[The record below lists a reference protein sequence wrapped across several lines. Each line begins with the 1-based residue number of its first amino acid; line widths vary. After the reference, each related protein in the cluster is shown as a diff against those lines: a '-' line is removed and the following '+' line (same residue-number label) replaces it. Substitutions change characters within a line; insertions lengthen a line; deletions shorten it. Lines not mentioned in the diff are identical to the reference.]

1 MEREKILTVRERTR
15 ILVAPLDWGLGHAAR
30 CIPIIRE
37 LLEHNTEVIIAADGR
52 PYELLKKEFPSLNMV
67 RLPGFTIV
75 YPEGNRIAPKIVSQI
90 PKIITAIFREHRA
103 LSNIIRDLKID
114 AVISDNRFGLFSKQI
129 PCIYVTHQIGIMMPE
144 QLQWASRIV
153 YQLNKAL
160 VRNYTECWIPDYEEN
175 DNLSGWLSHFYPL
188 PKNATFIGPLTRFKK
203 NSNIS
208 KEYDILVILS
218 GPEPQRTVLE
228 NIMMEQ
234 LKTVQRKSLVVRGIP
249 EKSQHIKLSEWI
261 SVVSS
266 LDSEALN
273 RAMLASDIIISR
285 PGYSTIMD
293 LDALGKRAIL
303 IPTPG
308 QTEQEYLAAELKR
321 SGKFYM
327 QQQEGFSLID
337 ALEQAKLYPGFS
349 PRVSHT
355 STVKVSIEK
364 LLERFQGKQIA
375 KVQ

>member
-1 MEREKILTVRERTR
+1 MERKKILTVKERTR

-52 PYELLKKEFPSLNMV
+52 PYELLKREFPTVNIL

-75 YPEGNRIAPKIVSQI
+75 YPEGNRITAKIVSQI
-90 PKIITAIFREHRA
+90 PKIIAAIFREHRA
-103 LSNIIRDLKID
+103 LSNIIRNLKID

-144 QLQWASRIV
+144 RLQWASRIV
-153 YQLNKAL
+153 YHLNKAL
-160 VRNYTECWIPDYEEN
+160 IRNYTECWIPDYKEN

-203 NSNIS
+203 NSNIP
-208 KEYDILVILS
+208 KEYDILIILS

-234 LKTVQRKSLVVRGIP
+234 LKTIQRKSLVVRGIP

-293 LDALGKRAIL
+293 LDALGKRAIF

-327 QQQEGFSLID
+327 QEQENFSLID

-349 PRVSHT
+349 PRVSYT

-364 LLERFQGKQIA
+364 LLERFQGEQIA

>member
-1 MEREKILTVRERTR
+1 MERKKILTVKERTR

-52 PYELLKKEFPSLNMV
+52 PYELLKREFPTVNIL

-75 YPEGNRIAPKIVSQI
+75 YPEGNRITAKIVSQI
-90 PKIITAIFREHRA
+90 PKIIAAIFREHRA
-103 LSNIIRDLKID
+103 LSNIIRNLKID

-153 YQLNKAL
+153 YHLNKAL
-160 VRNYTECWIPDYEEN
+160 IRNYTECWIPDYKEN

-203 NSNIS
+203 NSNIP
-208 KEYDILVILS
+208 KEYDILIILS

-234 LKTVQRKSLVVRGIP
+234 LKTIQRKSLVVRGIP

-293 LDALGKRAIL
+293 LDALGKRAIF

-308 QTEQEYLAAELKR
+308 QTEQEYLAAELKK

-327 QQQEGFSLID
+327 QQQEKFSLID

-364 LLERFQGKQIA
+364 LLERFQGEQIA

>member
-1 MEREKILTVRERTR
+1 MERKKILTVKERTR

-52 PYELLKKEFPSLNMV
+52 PYELLKKEFPTINIL

-75 YPEGNRIAPKIVSQI
+75 YPEGNRIAAKIVSQI

-144 QLQWASRIV
+144 RLQWASRIV
-153 YQLNKAL
+153 YHLNKAL
-160 VRNYTECWIPDYEEN
+160 IRNYTECWIPDYKEN

-203 NSNIS
+203 NSNIP
-208 KEYDILVILS
+208 KEYDILIILS

-234 LKTVQRKSLVVRGIP
+234 LKTIQRKSLVVRGIP

-266 LDSEALN
+266 LDSETLN

-293 LDALGKRAIL
+293 LDVLGKRAIF

-308 QTEQEYLAAELKR
+308 QTEQEYLAAELKK

-327 QQQEGFSLID
+327 QQQEKFSLID

-349 PRVSHT
+349 PRVSYT

-364 LLERFQGKQIA
+364 LLERFQGEQIA
-375 KVQ
+375 RVQ

>member
-1 MEREKILTVRERTR
+1 VEREKVLTMSGKTR
-15 ILVAPLDWGLGHAAR
+15 ILVAPLDWGLGHATR
-30 CIPIIRE
+30 CISIIRE

-52 PYELLKKEFPSLNMV
+52 PYELLKKEFPSLSAV
-67 RLPGFTIV
+67 QLPGFTV
-75 YPEGNRIAPKIVSQI
+75 AYPEGNRITAKIVSQF
-90 PKIITAIFREHRA
+90 PKIIISIFREHKA
-103 LSNIIRDLKID
+103 LSNIIRNFKID

-129 PCIYVTHQIGIMMPE
+129 PCVYVTHQIGIMMPKR
-144 QLQWASRIV
+144 LQWASRIV
-153 YQLNKAL
+153 YFLNKAL
-160 VRNYTECWIPDYEEN
+160 IQKYTACWIPDYEEE
-175 DNLSGWLSHFYPL
+175 DNLSGWLSHYYPL

-203 NSNIS
+203 ISNVP
-208 KEYDILVILS
+208 KEYDILVMLS

-234 LKTVQRKSLVVRGIP
+234 LKLVRRKSLVVRGIP
-249 EKSQHIKLSEWI
+249 EKTQHMKLSEWI

-273 RAMLASDIIISR
+273 RTMLAAEIIVTR

-293 LDALGKRAIL
+293 LDVLGKRAIF

-321 SGKFYM
+321 SGKFYI
-327 QQQEGFSLID
+327 QEQDNFSLVD
-337 ALEQAKLYPGFS
+337 ALEQVKHYPGFS
-349 PRVSHT
+349 PRESST
-355 STVKVSIEK
+355 STVKVSVEK
-364 LLERFQGKQIA
+364 LLEQLQGEQIK

>member
-1 MEREKILTVRERTR
+1 MERKKILTVKERTR

-52 PYELLKKEFPSLNMV
+52 PYELLKREFPTVNIL

-75 YPEGNRIAPKIVSQI
+75 YPEGNRITAKIVSQI
-90 PKIITAIFREHRA
+90 PKIIAAIFREHRA
-103 LSNIIRDLKID
+103 LSNIIRNLKID

-153 YQLNKAL
+153 YHLNKAL
-160 VRNYTECWIPDYEEN
+160 IRNYTECWIPDYKEN

-203 NSNIS
+203 NSNIP
-208 KEYDILVILS
+208 KKYDILVILS
-218 GPEPQRTVLE
+218 GPEPQRTALE

-293 LDALGKRAIL
+293 LDVLGKRAIF

-308 QTEQEYLAAELKR
+308 QTEQEYLAAELKK

-327 QQQEGFSLID
+327 QQQEKFSLID

-364 LLERFQGKQIA
+364 LLERFQGEQIA

>member
-1 MEREKILTVRERTR
+1 MSGKTR
-15 ILVAPLDWGLGHAAR
+15 ILVAPLDWGLGHATR

-52 PYELLKKEFPSLNMV
+52 PYELLKKEFPSLSAV
-67 RLPGFTIV
+67 QLPGFTV
-75 YPEGNRIAPKIVSQI
+75 AYPEGNRITAKIVSQF
-90 PKIITAIFREHRA
+90 PKIIISIFREHKA
-103 LSNIIRDLKID
+103 LSNIIRNFKID

-129 PCIYVTHQIGIMMPE
+129 PCVYVTHQIGIMMPKR
-144 QLQWASRIV
+144 LQWASRIV
-153 YQLNKAL
+153 YFLNKAL
-160 VRNYTECWIPDYEEN
+160 IQKYTACWIPDYEEE
-175 DNLSGWLSHFYPL
+175 DNLSGWLSHYYPL

-203 NSNIS
+203 ISNVP
-208 KEYDILVILS
+208 KEYDILVMLS

-234 LKTVQRKSLVVRGIP
+234 LKLVRRKSLVVRGIP
-249 EKSQHIKLSEWI
+249 EKTQHMKLSEWI

-273 RAMLASDIIISR
+273 RTMLAAEIIVTR

-293 LDALGKRAIL
+293 LDVLGKRAIF

-321 SGKFYM
+321 SGKFYI
-327 QQQEGFSLID
+327 QEQDNFSLVD
-337 ALEQAKLYPGFS
+337 ALEQVKHYPGFS
-349 PRVSHT
+349 PRESST
-355 STVKVSIEK
+355 STVKVSVEK
-364 LLERFQGKQIA
+364 LLEQLQGEQIK

>member
-52 PYELLKKEFPSLNMV
+52 PYELLKKEFPALNMV

-75 YPEGNRIAPKIVSQI
+75 YPEGNRIAAKIVSQI

-114 AVISDNRFGLFSKQI
+114 AVVSDNRFGLFSKQI

-153 YQLNKAL
+153 YHLNKVL
-160 VRNYTECWIPDYEEN
+160 IRNYTASWIPDYEEN
-175 DNLSGWLSHFYPL
+175 DNLSGRLSHYYPL

-203 NSNIS
+203 NSNIP
-208 KEYDILVILS
+208 KKYDILVVLS
-218 GPEPQRTVLE
+218 GPEPQRTALE

-293 LDALGKRAIL
+293 LDELGKRAIF

-327 QQQEGFSLID
+327 QRQENFSLMD
-337 ALEQAKLYPGFS
+337 ALEQAKLYSGFS
-349 PRVSHT
+349 PRVSHA
-355 STVKVSIEK
+355 SAFKVTIEK
-364 LLERFQGKQIA
+364 LLEQLQGEQIA